1 MDQSASF
8 GHLLAIG
15 TTVVSVV
22 VLVSLAHFR
31 PGPWI
36 TPVSWLL
43 AVILVGAEV
52 SWQLIQWRGWIHE
65 PDVPDAWGV
74 SYSLPLYVC
83 DVGAFVGAAALLWR
97 RQILVDVVW
106 YWALAGTLQGIATP
120 DHPIAFPSYD
130 WLEFY
135 GTHIG
140 VVVTA
145 FWLVVGLGLHPRRRA
160 ALRVVAI
167 SVVYIALVGLVDGLT
182 GGDYDY
188 LHTNSPPGLLH
199 LLGPWPWYVFAAT
212 GVGLLSILIVD
223 LPFWPERRRA
233 RGNREVA
240 GPAAPA
246 AVRSSLSG

>member
-15 TTVVSVV
+15 TTIISVV
-22 VLVSLAHFR
+22 ILVSLAHFR
-31 PGPWI
+31 PGAWI
-36 TPVSWLL
+36 TPVCWLL
-43 AVILVGAEV
+43 AAILVGAEV
-52 SWQLIQWRGWIHE
+52 SWQVIQWRGLIDE
-65 PDVPDAWGV
+65 PDIPTTWGV

-83 DVGAFVGAAALLWR
+83 DVSAFVGAAALLSR
-97 RQILVDVVW
+97 KQILVDVVW
-106 YWALAGTLQGIATP
+106 YWGLAGTLQGIATP

-167 SVVYIALVGLVDGLT
+167 SVGFIALVGLVDALS

-188 LHTNSPPGLLH
+188 LHTSSPPGLLH

-233 RGNREVA
+233 RRRGAAA
-240 GPAAPA
+240 GPAAQGT
-246 AVRSSLSG
+246 VRSSAPG